1 MIIATAS
8 EETNVVTTPST
19 LRSGRTRVA
28 HADVDEHVV
37 VARRIRGQPVHV
49 DLSRVRSCRISAF
62 TMSALPKIKIS

>member
-28 HADVDEHVV
+28 HADVDEHV